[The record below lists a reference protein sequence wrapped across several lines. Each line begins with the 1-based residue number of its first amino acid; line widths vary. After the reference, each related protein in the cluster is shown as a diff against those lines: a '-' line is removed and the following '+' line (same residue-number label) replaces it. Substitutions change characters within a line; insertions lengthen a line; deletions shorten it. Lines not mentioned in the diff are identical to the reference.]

1 MLWGKFLTCL
11 VHAGIFSTAWGKIP
25 RCQNPLSPSSHL
37 SHFLNAV
44 SADGYPQCIGAPG
57 ASQKLKYCANYN
69 QDVQGAKCPFHSRW
83 QQPTMSCNQNIK
95 YYYFCMLCLGRCAKA

>member
-11 VHAGIFSTAWGKIP
+11 VHAGIFSTAWGKIL